1 MNKEIF
7 IEAIEAIQKQVA
19 LDIEVS
25 KHLGKAFPDA
35 FEANLLP
42 KNHFLQNALIHVLQV
57 EMNDLQ
63 SCEHEQSWIE
73 YFLWELNFGEEN
85 YRLKVTDN
93 GKGIDVS
100 INNSENNN
108 HRSFAMEITRER
120 LLVSDEKNENIQIE
134 SPVSETGAGTCITIY
149 MPYKNYAE

>member
-42 KNHFLQNALIHVLQV
+42 KNHFLQDALIHVLQV

-63 SCEHEQSWIE
+63 LCEQGQSWIE

-93 GKGIDVS
+93 GKNIPMSNASELYDYL
-100 INNSENNN
+100 INK
-108 HRSFAMEITRER
+108 I
-120 LLVSDEKNENIQIE
+120 
-134 SPVSETGAGTCITIY
+134 
-149 MPYKNYAE
+149 

>member
-7 IEAIEAIQKQVA
+7 IEAIESIQKQFQ

-63 SCEHEQSWIE
+63 LCEYGQSWIE
-73 YFLWELNFGEEN
+73 WFCFETDFGNES
-85 YRLKVTDN
+85 YRLQAFDENKQPIKMDN
-93 GKGIDVS
+93 AGDLYDFL
-100 INNSENNN
+100 NN
-108 HRSFAMEITRER
+108 R
-120 LLVSDEKNENIQIE
+120 
-134 SPVSETGAGTCITIY
+134 
-149 MPYKNYAE
+149 

>member
-1 MNKEIF
+1 MNKELF
-7 IEAIEAIQKQVA
+7 IEAIEAIQKQVQ

-25 KHLGKAFPDA
+25 RHLGKAFPDA

-42 KNHFLQNALIHVLQV
+42 KNHFLQNALLHVLQV

-63 SCEHEQSWIE
+63 LCEYGQSWIE

-93 GKGIDVS
+93 GKNIPMSNASELYDYL
-100 INNSENNN
+100 IN
-108 HRSFAMEITRER
+108 R
-120 LLVSDEKNENIQIE
+120 K
-134 SPVSETGAGTCITIY
+134 
-149 MPYKNYAE
+149 

>member
-1 MNKEIF
+1 MNVQTNINLKPIIEVLAPLPVIGFLNLNKLIKKTDMNKEIF

-42 KNHFLQNALIHVLQV
+42 KNHFLQNALLHVFQV

-63 SCEHEQSWIE
+63 LCEHGQSWIE

-85 YRLKVTDN
+85 YRLKVYDENKKEIPMSTAAELYDFL
-93 GKGIDVS
+93 
-100 INNSENNN
+100 NN
-108 HRSFAMEITRER
+108 R
-120 LLVSDEKNENIQIE
+120 
-134 SPVSETGAGTCITIY
+134 
-149 MPYKNYAE
+149 

>member
-1 MNKEIF
+1 MNKELF
-7 IEAIEAIQKQVA
+7 IEAIEAIKKQIQ

-63 SCEHEQSWIE
+63 LCEYGQSWIE

-85 YRLKVTDN
+85 YRLKVYSH
-93 GKGIDVS
+93 G
-100 INNSENNN
+100 
-108 HRSFAMEITRER
+108 
-120 LLVSDEKNENIQIE
+120 NEVPMSTAADLYDFLSNR
-134 SPVSETGAGTCITIY
+134 
-149 MPYKNYAE
+149 